1 MGIFATAGVFAT
13 TKCVIY
19 IVVHN
24 LCMFSFDFADV
35 RVPPPACII
44 GFHRIFFVT
53 ISKILKYA
61 IVGVISR
68 ITKTKIFS
76 NVNDVQ

>member
-13 TKCVIY
+13 IKCVIY
-19 IVVHN
+19 VDVHN

-35 RVPPPACII
+35 HVPPLGCII
-44 GFHRIFFVT
+44 GFHRLFFVT

-61 IVGVISR
+61 ML
-68 ITKTKIFS
+68 
-76 NVNDVQ
+76 Q